1 MSYGLKEL
9 YGMFLTF
16 QILRATQNK
25 EKVFMIYYY
34 KEEKVRTRFVSV

>member
-16 QILRATQNK
+16 RVLTAARSK
-25 EKVFMIYYY
+25 EKIFTIYYF
-34 KEEKVRTRFVSV
+34 KEEKVKTRFISV